1 MSTGQDDE
9 RGQAIAV
16 IGAAGR
22 FAGADD
28 LDAFWENVRLGRD
41 TISRDDELETL
52 QDANTNGKPFP
63 KNYLRARGL
72 LSNIDQFDAD
82 FFDFTPNEAAQ
93 IDPQHRVWLELCWH
107 ALEQAGYAHGRHKQT
122 IGVWGGSFLSSY
134 LYNNLIPDRPA
145 LEEFL
150 RLRRPGSFALMV
162 QNDPAFL
169 PSRVAYKLDLRGP
182 AINVQTGCSTSLVA
196 VAMAVQSLVN
206 YEVDIALA
214 GGVCITIPQRSGY
227 FYQEGAIYSRDGY
240 CRPYD
245 AKACGTVFGNGG
257 GVVALKRLADA
268 ERDRDPIF
276 GVIRGAATNNDGH
289 AKVSYLA
296 PSVQGQ
302 TEVIAMAQALAQISA
317 DTVGYVEGHGT
328 ATPMGDPIEVEAL
341 TRAFRESSERNGYC
355 CLGSV
360 KGNVGHLDAAA
371 GIAGFLRALLA
382 LRNRTLPATAHFGS
396 GNPQLR
402 LDTTPFFVLGESRD
416 WPAGAHPRRAAVSAF
431 GIGGTNAHVVLE
443 EYPRDRNGYDVHE
456 SSPAVLQIS
465 ARSTTALDRYTAQL
479 GSWIEKQ
486 ITGELAP
493 YPINDVAVTL
503 RERRK
508 QLEQRRAIRVSS
520 FADAA
525 HKLGDS
531 SEWVTGNVVE
541 GNPELAFLL
550 PGQGSLMPN
559 RLHGLLGG
567 DVGFA
572 ERLRSVAALASDLL
586 HFDLMGWYESAD
598 ADLEVMEDNAR
609 TQLAVLC
616 LSMAMAD
623 TLGARGI
630 RPSVLLGHS
639 LGEWSAAYVGGILT
653 AEDAVRAVFH
663 RGTLMQQTRPGRAVI
678 VRASAE
684 FLLPH
689 LPETVTLACD
699 NAQEICLLSG
709 EPEPIEAFQA
719 KLDDL
724 GIGHQPTPIRVAVHS
739 PLMDACVEPFRAELE
754 KLSFHSPK
762 LPILSAVTGDWLRPE
777 DATNVAFWAAQLRAC
792 VKFRTSAKTL
802 LRRSP
807 LIGVEAGMGTALT
820 SLLRTQITES
830 KRHRCL
836 AVLPTGRAASA
847 RDGDLLERVPLQLW
861 TQGYELD
868 FSGGRTHRLTTPVLP
883 AYPFDRN
890 RYWIDAPQ
898 AATERPASAAA
909 TMPPKTRGGS
919 THPPDATTSVAE
931 RLKRVL
937 SKVSGVPTTKLATDV
952 PFSAQGI
959 ESLILVLFAEQL
971 NELFGLSLG
980 YARLIE
986 CNTLD
991 KLAASIGDSL
1001 VVDEAPKSVR
1011 PPPPSLRKDLGGFTG
1026 LVCVHEGDR
1035 RLPFLFVHGD
1045 RGVDLLNQVL
1055 PKEQAMYA
1063 YAHQGSDGEAI
1074 RYSTVEALA
1083 ERCAKE
1089 WTRAIG
1095 NRPCVLAGHSYG
1107 GIVAYH
1113 LAYLL
1118 RELGQPVPL
1127 LVLVDS
1133 MHPRVFRNDERP
1145 GLLWLKRE
1153 FSQRKRRLPYDLAYA
1168 KARAALVLNRKV
1180 PVDLRTDYILG
1191 AYERAVPNYEPP
1203 PIDADVV
1210 LYRATINMSGHPT
1223 NGWDEKRMRSLLVK
1237 DVEGSHL
1244 SVVRDEPTFE
1254 TIASDIARR
1263 LTDLRAKPGRPNS

>member
-1 MSTGQDDE
+1 MSADHENDQ
-9 RGQAIAV
+9 GQAIAI
-16 IGAAGR
+16 IGATGR

-28 LDAFWENVRLGRD
+28 LETFWENVRLGRD
-41 TISRDDELETL
+41 TISRDDDLEPP
-52 QDANTNGKPFP
+52 DPAHTNGAPFP

-72 LSNIDQFDAD
+72 LSNIEQFDAD

-93 IDPQHRVWLELCWH
+93 IDPQHRIWLELCWH

-206 YEVDIALA
+206 FEVDIALA

-245 AKACGTVFGNGG
+245 GKACGTVFGNGA

-268 ERDRDPIF
+268 ERDRDPIL
-276 GVIRGAATNNDGH
+276 GVIRGAAINNDGH
-289 AKVSYLA
+289 GKVSYLA

-302 TEVIAMAQALAQISA
+302 TEVIAMAQALAQITA

-341 TRAFRESSERNGYC
+341 TRAFRESTARNGFC

-371 GIAGFLRALLA
+371 GIAGLLRALLA
-382 LRNRTLPATAHFGS
+382 LKYRTLPATAHFES

-402 LDTTPFFVLGESRD
+402 LETTPFFVLGESRD
-416 WPAGAHPRRAAVSAF
+416 WPASAHPRRAAVSAF

-443 EYPRDRNGYDVHE
+443 EYQQPRDDYDVHAIA
-456 SSPAVLQIS
+456 PAVLQLS
-465 ARSTTALDRYTAQL
+465 ARSPAALDRYTSRLANWF
-479 GSWIEKQ
+479 SEHVS
-486 ITGELAP
+486 GEVAP
-493 YPINDVAVTL
+493 YPLADVAVTL

-508 QLEQRRAIRVSS
+508 QFEERRAIRVSS

-541 GNPELAFLL
+541 GNPELALL
-550 PGQGSLMPN
+550 FPGQGSLMPN
-559 RLHGLLGG
+559 RLHGLVSG
-567 DVGFA
+567 DVSFA
-572 ERLRSVAALASDLL
+572 ERLRSIAALASDLL
-586 HFDLMGWYESAD
+586 HFDLMGWYESTD
-598 ADLEVMEDNAR
+598 ADPELMDDNAKA
-609 TQLAVLC
+609 QLAVLC

-623 TLGARGI
+623 TLTAKGL
-630 RPSVLLGHS
+630 RPSLLLGHS

-653 AEDAVRAVFH
+653 AEDTVRAVFQ
-663 RGTLMQQTRPGRAVI
+663 RGTLMQRTPAGRAII
-678 VRASAE
+678 VRASADA
-684 FLLPH
+684 LRPH
-689 LPETVTLACD
+689 LTDAVTLACD

-739 PLMDACVEPFRAELE
+739 PLMDSCVEPFRAELE
-754 KLSFHSPK
+754 KLSFRAPQI
-762 LPILSAVTGDWLRPE
+762 PILSAVTGDWLRPE
-777 DATNVAFWAAQLRAC
+777 DATNPGFWSAQLRAC
-792 VKFRTSAKTL
+792 VNFRAAAKTL

-807 LIGVEAGMGTALT
+807 LIGLEVGMGTALT
-820 SLLRTQITES
+820 ALLRTQVTEA

-836 AVLPTGRAASA
+836 AILPTGRAASA

-861 TQGYELD
+861 TQGYEVD
-868 FSGGRTHRLTTPVLP
+868 FSGGRTQRVTTPVLP

-890 RYWIDAPQ
+890 RYWVDAPQ
-898 AATERPASAAA
+898 AAAEGATTAVTAA
-909 TMPPKTRGGS
+909 TTKVRGGS
-919 THPPDATTSVAE
+919 TYPPDATTSVSE

-937 SKVSGVPTTKLATDV
+937 AKVSGLPTTKIATDV

-991 KLAASIGDSL
+991 KLAAAIGDSL
-1001 VVDEAPKSVR
+1001 VIEDAPKSVR
-1011 PPPPSLRKDLGGFTG
+1011 PPPSLRKDLGGFTG

-1055 PKEQAMYA
+1055 PKEQPVYA
-1063 YAHQGSDGEAI
+1063 YAHQGSDGEPI
-1074 RYSTVEALA
+1074 RYSTVESLA

-1118 RELGQPVPL
+1118 RELGQAVPL

-1153 FSQRKRRLPYDLAYA
+1153 ISQRRRRFPYDLAYA
-1168 KARAALVLNRKV
+1168 KARAALALNRKV

-1203 PIDADVV
+1203 PVDVDVV

-1223 NGWDEKRMRSLLVK
+1223 NGWDEKRLRSLVVR

-1254 TIASDIARR
+1254 TIANDIGRR
-1263 LTDLRAKPGRPNS
+1263 LTELRGKPGRFNP